1 MQDLANALERDA
13 IGAADTG
20 RAAVGPQVQRQ
31 APDLR
36 DVAEL
41 EELQGDLD
49 AALLDMD
56 ELCEILCQPLTTV
69 DAISKK

>member
-1 MQDLANALERDA
+1 VQDLANALERDA

-20 RAAVGPQVQRQ
+20 RAVAGPQVQRQ

-56 ELCEILCQPLTTV
+56 ELCDILCQPLTTI